1 MLGREVSRQLQHLGL
16 KVHRCDR
23 APVEVADGEKFT
35 QCDLADK
42 AAVRKACEGCE
53 AVIHLGGV
61 SGPGFVFDPPIP
73 AGTVAETNIIGTM
86 NVLEAARE
94 LGVKRV
100 VYASSV
106 IVYWPVDRARSWPA
120 ATLAE
125 DAPLD
130 ATETYG
136 ASKVAGEYLCR
147 SYSAMGAVDSV
158 SLRIGWVYGPGRTTG
173 CPVKA
178 MLQGIALDTPV
189 DHRRDFVYV
198 EDVARAIISA
208 TLREED
214 FGGISINVGGSH
226 VSQEEVEEAVQ
237 RATGRR
243 LEQKERSSTT
253 VDPALPAMSLKTA
266 RRELGFSP
274 RVSIKEG
281 VWRYA
286 EHLNVV
292 KGARDISAFKGE
304 WCFDKDACERAFEYY
319 SFWGTL
325 TETEARE
332 CATSTKVFV
341 MAGDNMAEKMEVQLR
356 AADTTRNVNFQY
368 DMMLDGQPHEID
380 PLLRKRANNSIKMN
394 PTGLW
399 THWWDEHRIIAEM
412 PCVVRGQ
419 KLTHSLTR
427 DIRDETM
434 HCIEHVR
441 DAETGELLLDC
452 TLAFT
457 RKRTT
462 GAEEHE
468 AEPDQ
473 KKRRV

>member
-1 MLGREVSRQLQHLGL
+1 MLGLEVARQLRHLGM

-23 APVEVADGEKFT
+23 APVEVEDGEQFT

-53 AVIHLGGV
+53 AVVHLGGV
-61 SGPGFVFDPPIP
+61 SGPGFVFDPPVP
-73 AGTVAETNIIGTM
+73 AGVVAETNIIGTM

-94 LGVKRV
+94 LGLKRV

-106 IVYWPVDRARSWPA
+106 IVYWPVDRARSWPTD
-120 ATLAE
+120 TLAE

-136 ASKVAGEYLCR
+136 ASKIAGEHLCR
-147 SYSAMGAVDSV
+147 SYSAMGAVDCV

-178 MLQGIALDTPV
+178 MLQGIALDTPI

-198 EDVARAIISA
+198 EDVARAIINA
-208 TLREED
+208 TLREQE

-226 VSQEEVEEAVQ
+226 VTQGDVEKAVQ
-237 RATGRR
+237 QATGKT
-243 LEQKERSSTT
+243 LEQKERLSTT
-253 VDPALPAMSLKTA
+253 VDPALPAMCLKA
-266 RRELGFSP
+266 AKKELGYTP

-281 VWRYA
+281 AWRYA
-286 EHLNVV
+286 EHLKVV
-292 KGARDISAFKGE
+292 KEARNISAYKDE
-304 WCFDKDACERAFEYY
+304 WLFDKDACVRPFEYY
-319 SFWGTL
+319 SYWGTL
-325 TETEARE
+325 TEAQARE
-332 CATSTKVFV
+332 CATSMKVFLISG
-341 MAGDNMAEKMEVQLR
+341 GDTAEKIEVGLR
-356 AADTTRNVNFQY
+356 AADTTRNVNFKY
-368 DMMLDGQPHEID
+368 DILLDGLPHEII
-380 PLLRKRANNSIKMN
+380 PMLRQRANNSIKMN

-412 PCVVRGQ
+412 PCIVRGQ
-419 KLTHSLTR
+419 KLTHTLTR
-427 DIRDETM
+427 DIRGQTM

-441 DAETGELLLDC
+441 DAETGEMILDC
-452 TLAFT
+452 SLAFT
-457 RKRTT
+457 RKSKN
-462 GAEEHE
+462 GDEEHE
-468 AEPDQ
+468 NEPDK